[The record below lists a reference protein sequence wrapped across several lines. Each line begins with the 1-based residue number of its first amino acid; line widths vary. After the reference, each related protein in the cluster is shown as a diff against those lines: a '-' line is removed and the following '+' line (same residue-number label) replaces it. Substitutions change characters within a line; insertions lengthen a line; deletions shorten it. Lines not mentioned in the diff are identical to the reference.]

1 VLHVHSTEKNGRGNS
16 PAIFYSAS
24 ARSPVIIYQGRER
37 NTILNRA

>member
-1 VLHVHSTEKNGRGNS
+1 MAGEIS

-24 ARSPVIIYQGRER
+24 ARSPVIYQGRES